1 VLPDDAPYEMFKTLS
16 VESRQKLA
24 LRRPAT
30 LAQAASIPGVTPADL
45 QNLILEIE
53 KLRGVRAATS

>member
-1 VLPDDAPYEMFKTLS
+1 LFKSLS

-30 LAQAASIPGVTPADL
+30 LAQAASIPGVNPSDL
-45 QNLILEIE
+45 QNLILEIG
-53 KLRGVRAATS
+53 KLRGARAAAN